1 MTEHVEHP
9 AHYNSLG
16 AKCGGCGRPIECID
30 VVGAMS
36 FNLGNAV
43 KYVWRAP
50 HKGRSIEDL
59 KKARFYL
66 DFEIKKREAEA
77 AANRVV
83 DQIDESLP

>member
-16 AKCGGCGRPIECID
+16 AKCAGCGRPIECID

-36 FNLGNAV
+36 FNLGNSV

-77 AANRVV
+77 TANCIV
-83 DQIDESLP
+83 DPIDESLP